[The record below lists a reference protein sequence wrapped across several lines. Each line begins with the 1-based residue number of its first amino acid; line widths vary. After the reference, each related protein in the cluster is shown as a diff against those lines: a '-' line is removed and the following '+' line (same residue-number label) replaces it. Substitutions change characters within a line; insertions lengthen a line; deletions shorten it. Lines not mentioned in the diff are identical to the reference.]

1 MPPKTEAQFPLW
13 TAMDSLC
20 RRYSVELAS
29 PVSDVIL
36 HPNSF
41 SSAKDLGPIAP
52 IVSIAIGQNQWVDGR
67 SRYFSSFQ
75 SSTMAASSPWLCKI
89 IINKK

>member
-13 TAMDSLC
+13 TATDSLC
-20 RRYSVELAS
+20 RRYSVDLAS

-36 HPNSF
+36 RPTSF

-52 IVSIAIGQNQWVDGR
+52 IVSIAIGKKVGMIAKNNAVHN
-67 SRYFSSFQ
+67 
-75 SSTMAASSPWLCKI
+75 STHL
-89 IINKK
+89 